1 MLLLLARNALV
12 RALRQALLGELA
24 TLLQAVELDVLS
36 GSLRLRAL
44 SGATLVALVAGV
56 HQFVVAVADGVVPGS
71 QAVVNLLIVILQQIK
86 VLTELIAVL
95 ALAVHV
101 ATKLLVLILLDIQLA
116 AVGEQTLVFLAV
128 LINLELAILKHSL
141 ETVIR
146 QQA

>member
-36 GSLRLRAL
+36 GSLRLQAL

-56 HQFVVAVADGVVPGS
+56 HQLVVAVADGVVPGS

-101 ATKLLVLILLDIQLA
+101 AAKLLVLVLLDIQLA